1 MTNIEKINLVFL
13 PGILADEALFSH
25 QIENLV
31 DIAHCTVADLTGADN
46 VEALATEVL
55 EQAPATFAMVG
66 FALGG
71 MLALEIM
78 RRAPDRVLALA
89 LISTSAYPS
98 TSAEAANCL
107 YLMTK
112 AEDNFQIVLDQMMPT
127 FLHPS
132 RMEYHS
138 NVTTV
143 YSMGHRTGKD
153 AFIRQQCATMNRI
166 DGRPFLLGIACPTL
180 VLCGNDDVLVPLE
193 LQAELAAGIPGADL
207 KILPDA
213 AHFLTIGKPDEVS
226 TLLRSWLAR
235 VEAQRLTAATWQ
247 CLMTA

>member
-25 QIENLV
+25 QIENLA

-71 MLALEIM
+71 MVALEIM

-127 FLHPS
+127 LLHPS

-207 KILPDA
+207 KILADA

>member
-1 MTNIEKINLVFL
+1 MRRCFRNRSKTLRISRIAPL
-13 PGILADEALFSH
+13 PTL
-25 QIENLV
+25 
-31 DIAHCTVADLTGADN
+31 
-46 VEALATEVL
+46 
-55 EQAPATFAMVG
+55 PART
-66 FALGG
+66 
-71 MLALEIM
+71 MLRRWRPRCLSKPRQHSPWWVSRWAVVALEIM
-78 RRAPDRVLALA
+78 RRAPERVLALA

-107 YLMTK
+107 SVMTK

-127 FLHPS
+127 LLHPS

-138 NVTTV
+138 NVTTD

-180 VLCGNDDVLVPLE
+180 VLCGNDDVLVPAE
-193 LQAELAAGIPGADL
+193 LQVELAAGIPAADL
-207 KILPDA
+207 KIIADA

-235 VEAQRLTAATWQ
+235 VVAQRLTAATWQ
-247 CLMTA
+247 CPTTA

>member
-25 QIENLV
+25 QIENLA

-46 VEALATEVL
+46 VEALATEVF
-55 EQAPATFAMVG
+55 EQARQHSPWWVSRWAVV
-66 FALGG
+66 
-71 MLALEIM
+71 ALEIM
-78 RRAPDRVLALA
+78 RRAPERVLALA

-107 YLMTK
+107 SVMTK

-127 FLHPS
+127 LLHPS

-180 VLCGNDDVLVPLE
+180 VLCGCDDVLLPLE
-193 LQAELAAGIPGADL
+193 LQVELAAGIPAADL
-207 KILPDA
+207 KILADA
-213 AHFLTIGKPDEVS
+213 AHFLTIDKPDEVS

-235 VEAQRLTAATWQ
+235 VVAQRLTAATWQ
-247 CLMTA
+247 CLTTA

>member
-1 MTNIEKINLVFL
+1 MRRCFRIRSKTL
-13 PGILADEALFSH
+13 PISR
-25 QIENLV
+25 
-31 DIAHCTVADLTGADN
+31 IATLPPLPVQTLSKRWRPRCLSKPRQHSPWWVSRWA
-46 VEALATEVL
+46 VV
-55 EQAPATFAMVG
+55 
-66 FALGG
+66 
-71 MLALEIM
+71 ALEIM

-89 LISTSAYPS
+89 LISTSAYPP

-127 FLHPS
+127 LLHPS